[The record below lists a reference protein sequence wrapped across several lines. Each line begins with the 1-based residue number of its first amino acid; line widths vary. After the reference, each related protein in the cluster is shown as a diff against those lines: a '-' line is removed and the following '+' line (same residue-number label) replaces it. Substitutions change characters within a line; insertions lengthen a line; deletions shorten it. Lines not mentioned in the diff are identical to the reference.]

1 MSKVSKLF
9 SPIATLVQEN
19 ATGRINCYKVFKLT
33 KFSRMTIP
41 KSEDDIKKI
50 SEEIMQ
56 QEHQVVELGAEEAE
70 EGTHMHAHGEAD
82 LSVIIHELNHMQ
94 ELLLHVIQAIREL
107 RDSVDNL
114 DITIRKS
121 LRALALLQ
129 VANSLSDAESRHR
142 LLEQVSKD
150 LGVDV
155 KKYDK

>member
-19 ATGRINCYKVFKLT
+19 AIGRINCYKVLKLT
-33 KFSRMTIP
+33 KFSRMTIS

-50 SEEIMQ
+50 SEEIRQ

-82 LSVIIHELNHMQ
+82 LSVITHELTHMQ

-114 DITIRKS
+114 GITIRKS

-155 KKYDK
+155 KKHDK